1 MALGAGVTVVMLRAA
16 LPLLV
21 KVTFWAALATPTLVE
36 KVRLEALRPTSGPVP
51 VPLRLT
57 VCVLL
62 ATLLLLSVRVSVA
75 VWELLTVT
83 AVGVKV
89 TLMVQVPLAATGAP
103 QVLV

>member
-51 VPLRLT
+51 VPLAHGLR
-57 VCVLL
+57 
-62 ATLLLLSVRVSVA
+62 
-75 VWELLTVT
+75 
-83 AVGVKV
+83 AVGDIVVVVGK
-89 TLMVQVPLAATGAP
+89 G
-103 QVLV
+103 